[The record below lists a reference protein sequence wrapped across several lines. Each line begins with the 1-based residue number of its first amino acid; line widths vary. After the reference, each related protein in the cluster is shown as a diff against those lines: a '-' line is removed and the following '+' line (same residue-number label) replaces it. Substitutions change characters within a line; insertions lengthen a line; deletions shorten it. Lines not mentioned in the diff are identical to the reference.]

1 MKTLTS
7 LRLRLLG
14 YATVIVAVALLVTGF
29 GISSLFERF
38 AERRT
43 GHELDVYLSQI
54 AGGLRFADTG
64 EVTLAHYPADPR
76 FTKVFGGLYWQV
88 SRAGEDVVLRSRSLW
103 DSELFLPADVL
114 LPGQTHTHTE
124 TGPTQTDVL
133 VHETAVVVPT
143 QQGNQQMRIAVAVDA
158 SDLIVQLD
166 EFNDDMMMGLGVL
179 GIVLLVGFAVQIREG
194 LKPMQALRENVAQ
207 IRDGQAK
214 RLKGP
219 VPAEVAPLVDEV
231 NALLE
236 LQEQDMIRAR
246 DRAADLAHGLKTPL
260 TALASDVVRLR
271 EKGETELASS
281 IEELAAKMRRHMDR
295 EMVRARHRHGRYAQS
310 VVLQP
315 ALQAITRTLERMP
328 QGQTLE
334 FIQQDSGDLGVAM
347 DPDDLNDV
355 FGNLLENAV
364 RFARSKIRIGVTP
377 ENDRVLVCIEDDGEG
392 LTPEQIEL
400 VTQRGNRL
408 DTQGAGAGLGLA
420 IVCDIVE
427 ANGGK
432 IRFDA
437 SPLGGLRITVDV
449 KAGPKTT

>member
-1 MKTLTS
+1 MNNLSS

-14 YATVIVAVALLVTGF
+14 YATAIVAVALLVTGF
-29 GISSLFERF
+29 GLASLFERF

-54 AGGLRFADTG
+54 AGGLRFDDAG
-64 EVTLAHYPADPR
+64 EVTLTHYPADPR

-88 SRAGEDVVLRSRSLW
+88 SKAGEDVVLRSRSLW
-103 DSELFLPADVL
+103 DAELILPEDAL
-114 LPGQTHTHTE
+114 RPGQTHTHTE
-124 TGPTQTDVL
+124 LGPTQTDVL
-133 VHETAVVVPT
+133 IHETAVVVPT
-143 QQGNQQMRIAVAVDA
+143 KQGNQQMRIAVAVDA
-158 SDLIVQLD
+158 NDLMVQVD
-166 EFNDDMMMGLGVL
+166 EFNDDMMLGLGVL
-179 GIVLLVGFAVQIREG
+179 GVVLLVGFAVQIREG
-194 LKPMQALRENVAQ
+194 LKPMQALRENIAQ
-207 IRDGQAK
+207 IRNGEAK

-260 TALASDVVRLR
+260 TALASDVLVLR
-271 EKGETELASS
+271 EKGETDLAAS
-281 IEELAAKMRRHMDR
+281 IEDLAAKMRRHMDR
-295 EMVRARHRHGRYAQS
+295 EMVRARHRHGRYAQA

-315 ALQAITRTLERMP
+315 ALQAIVRTLERMP
-328 QGQTLE
+328 QGRTLQ

-364 RFARSKIRIGVTP
+364 RFARSKICIGITQQ
-377 ENDRVLVCIEDDGEG
+377 EGRVQICIEDDGEG
-392 LTPEQIEL
+392 LSPEQIDL
-400 VTQRGNRL
+400 VTQRGKRL

-427 ANGGK
+427 ANDGK
-432 IRFDA
+432 IRFDS
-437 SPLGGLRITVDV
+437 SPMGGLRITVDV